1 MSPKDVGYGRTVVV
15 FLGLLLCVGARCSVV
30 GDEGSLVGVVLIG
43 VGAGA
48 GTLVGVSV
56 GGQRW
61 SSMEAN
67 VLMAAD

>member
-1 MSPKDVGYGRTVVV
+1 MILVLS
-15 FLGLLLCVGARCSVV
+15 LGVGAPCSVV
-30 GDEGSLVGVVLIG
+30 GDEGSLGGVVLIG

-48 GTLVGVSV
+48 CTSVGVSV
-56 GGQRW
+56 GGKCW

>member
-1 MSPKDVGYGRTVVV
+1 MSPKDVVYGRTVAVV
-15 FLGLLLCVGARCSVV
+15 LGLSQGVGARCSVV

-56 GGQRW
+56 GG
-61 SSMEAN
+61 
-67 VLMAAD
+67 